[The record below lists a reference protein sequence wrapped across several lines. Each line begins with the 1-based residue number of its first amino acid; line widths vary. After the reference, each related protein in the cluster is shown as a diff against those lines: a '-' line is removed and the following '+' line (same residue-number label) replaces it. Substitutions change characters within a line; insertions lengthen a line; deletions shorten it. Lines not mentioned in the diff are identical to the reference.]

1 MSVNMR
7 KVLESSDDT
16 NQLTDLGLA
25 TFFIGNTC
33 YGIDIL
39 VVQEIGSLSAV
50 TPVPLTP
57 VYVKGV
63 VNLRGQIVTIID
75 LAMRVGTSS
84 ESDSGSGNIII
95 VAHEN
100 EFVGLQVDSI
110 GDVLST
116 SRDQVESPPANLN
129 SIHRNYINGVLK
141 IQDRLV
147 EILDLGAVLKIE

>member
-1 MSVNMR
+1 MSASMR
-7 KVLESSDDT
+7 NVSEPNDDT
-16 NQLTDLGLA
+16 GHLKGLGLA

-39 VVQEIGSLSAV
+39 AVQEIAKLTAV

-57 VYVKGV
+57 GYVKGV
-63 VNLRGQIVTIID
+63 LDLRGQIVTIIN
-75 LAMRVGTSS
+75 LAVRVGSGS
-84 ESDSGSGNIII
+84 EPDSDSGHIIM

-100 EFVGLQVDSI
+100 ESVGLKVDRI

-116 SRDQVESPPANLN
+116 SWDQVESPPANVN
-129 SIHRNYINGVLK
+129 SIHRNYIKGVLK

-147 EILDLGAVLKIE
+147 EILDLGAVLALE